1 LVEFQYYNTMACGAS
16 LLLSLSST
24 YALIIIDLSISFR
37 SIAKKTNFR
46 DFSDIFGFRCTLQFI
61 LHHSFFIEKLEKP
74 LYSNNIITNNIKREF
89 QSHRTLSSSSQTEPH
104 DTYHHILH
112 QLQSLKLQCI
122 DNRWS
127 IEDCIVVAMGLEK
140 MGNTQI
146 GSLLDVK
153 SILPCLMST
162 AHAIEIINFPV
173 SVKDTTGT
181 LSGSIVEN
189 IRDDLHK
196 VTNVMLGGKL
206 HKEYV
211 IQSLP
216 LVFHSIIRPMLNALF
231 QLLGDTI

>member
-1 LVEFQYYNTMACGAS
+1 
-16 LLLSLSST
+16 
-24 YALIIIDLSISFR
+24 
-37 SIAKKTNFR
+37 
-46 DFSDIFGFRCTLQFI
+46 
-61 LHHSFFIEKLEKP
+61 
-74 LYSNNIITNNIKREF
+74 
-89 QSHRTLSSSSQTEPH
+89 
-104 DTYHHILH
+104 
-112 QLQSLKLQCI
+112 
-122 DNRWS
+122 
-127 IEDCIVVAMGLEK
+127 MGLEK

-153 SILPCLMST
+153 SILPCLIST

-181 LSGSIVEN
+181 LSGSIIEN